1 MGSGFFISK
10 EGHVLTTG
18 LLQDAD
24 RIWVEHRNSYFL
36 AQKVGHDPLCNLSL
50 LKISEKPKDF
60 TFISFSS
67 VKGDSSVGAILIGV
81 TCALDFKIARLTA
94 LCKAMSFLW
103 EEAFPNQNDQV
114 QHAIGPGG
122 DRGSGLRL
130 ERKVCWYHIRGI
142 ARPTVFLSSSKPV

>member
-1 MGSGFFISK
+1 MGRSLLAFYVLALFLPRILLSNQSEEVSFLSLQTRIQEVFKSSESAVVRVKAAREKRVDNKVTRLLKMGSGFFISK

-60 TFISFSS
+60 TFISF
-67 VKGDSSVGAILIGV
+67 
-81 TCALDFKIARLTA
+81 
-94 LCKAMSFLW
+94 
-103 EEAFPNQNDQV
+103 
-114 QHAIGPGG
+114 
-122 DRGSGLRL
+122 
-130 ERKVCWYHIRGI
+130 
-142 ARPTVFLSSSKPV
+142 